1 MARRY
6 NGVIKVD
13 VPHPV
18 GGRWR
23 NDTELYWYI
32 GNGSLRPAL
41 ALRGLMFPGA
51 DFAGTF
57 AGTRVT
63 VRGNPYEC
71 EKWLRAVNGV
81 RGD

>member
-23 NDTELYWYI
+23 NDTELYLYI
-32 GNGSLRPAL
+32 GSGSPRPAS
-41 ALRGLMFPGA
+41 ALSGLMFPGA
-51 DFAGTF
+51 DF